1 MEINEFKQAP
11 EETVEHKRHNSLDN
25 EGNAVGQ
32 NETAVGG
39 AKPPDGLAAH
49 LNYVL
54 AERDKR
60 ARALWAE
67 TPAGKEALRHLIET
81 CKLREATIRK
91 YHMGLITFRAQGAGQ
106 PIMNALCVP
115 VSDKRGSEFAP
126 CLAAERPA
134 AKRRGQYVLLAIPGL
149 TANAKGT
156 QQWKRGPVLT
166 MYTTPEMGNDLVV
179 SASTLD
185 AIILAQELA
194 QRCPN
199 RFTIIAST
207 HLNERPTEWD
217 APEFWARWQRV
228 YLAHGNDRQG
238 QQVGF
243 VDRQEVLCNQLA
255 NLARRPVL
263 RVRIPEEIAGG
274 HCVDWPGYF
283 RAGGTSETALELFER
298 SQVLTKRLSLTE
310 SLSSIAPPR
319 LDEFAEG
326 EFGDVTHDVGYNYVG
341 GFYYYPFSVLHFSVG
356 TKQQKQITRQTRL
369 LRNDGRILGWT
380 RVPSSNGAS
389 DVIAADDGTLLSRPP
404 EVSESATWS
413 LEHILAYARAAK
425 AGMHKGR
432 PLANILRDML
442 KLLEECFWLPHR
454 EQFYLLLFT
463 LPVTYVQELFSAV
476 PYILIQGPKGSGKSE
491 LANMLNW
498 LSSNSTIIGSGS
510 HAFTAAQVDQARGL
524 IVLDDRETLAA
535 ADLDSNMLELL
546 KIGYKRATGIRGII
560 GQNRKIIRQHV
571 YGVKAITCIAGV
583 EEIVGTRMLHVRTA
597 PYNKARAKTLIRRF
611 QATDQ
616 ETAQRLRQELHGWA
630 FNNVNRIKAEY
641 EKLAQPGSRWDE
653 ITSPLLTFASLCGD
667 VELQDGLN
675 DAINAQGRKETAD
688 DSVEDVLGKAMED
701 LIRRGFTHAVSVTH
715 IKNELASRLA
725 EATKT
730 TDPAWA
736 CEAWITRTLKAQG
749 WLKPGATVRR
759 TRVRKKVLQR
769 IWELDPAR
777 VTEIVEHLTERS
789 ADLDPLSF
797 CQSCGCCEYR
807 SVCPIRKYF
816 ETNGTKQTAWSSS
829 EGLPGK
835 PR

>member
-67 TPAGKEALRHLIET
+67 TPAGKEALKHLIET

-106 PIMNALCVP
+106 PSMNALCVP

-238 QQVGF
+238 QEVGF

-274 HCVDWPGYF
+274 HCVGWPGYF

-498 LSSNSTIIGSGS
+498 LTP
-510 HAFTAAQVDQARGL
+510 AR
-524 IVLDDRETLAA
+524 D
-535 ADLDSNMLELL
+535 
-546 KIGYKRATGIRGII
+546 
-560 GQNRKIIRQHV
+560 
-571 YGVKAITCIAGV
+571 
-583 EEIVGTRMLHVRTA
+583 
-597 PYNKARAKTLIRRF
+597 
-611 QATDQ
+611 
-616 ETAQRLRQELHGWA
+616 RLR
-630 FNNVNRIKAEY
+630 
-641 EKLAQPGSRWDE
+641 LAPGGIGPDRS
-653 ITSPLLTFASLCGD
+653 
-667 VELQDGLN
+667 GLSC
-675 DAINAQGRKETAD
+675 Q
-688 DSVEDVLGKAMED
+688 
-701 LIRRGFTHAVSVTH
+701 
-715 IKNELASRLA
+715 
-725 EATKT
+725 
-730 TDPAWA
+730 
-736 CEAWITRTLKAQG
+736 
-749 WLKPGATVRR
+749 KP
-759 TRVRKKVLQR
+759 
-769 IWELDPAR
+769 W
-777 VTEIVEHLTERS
+777 
-789 ADLDPLSF
+789 
-797 CQSCGCCEYR
+797 
-807 SVCPIRKYF
+807 
-816 ETNGTKQTAWSSS
+816 
-829 EGLPGK
+829 
-835 PR
+835 